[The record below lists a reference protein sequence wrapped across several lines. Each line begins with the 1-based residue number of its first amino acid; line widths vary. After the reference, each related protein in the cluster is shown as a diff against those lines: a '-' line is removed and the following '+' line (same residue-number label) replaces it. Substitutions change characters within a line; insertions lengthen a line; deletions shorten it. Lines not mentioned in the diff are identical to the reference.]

1 MLVSETHFTN
11 KNYIRIPN
19 YSIYTTNHP
28 NNKAHG
34 GTAIIIKTSIKHHEI
49 DKYHKEFL
57 QATSI
62 MIEDWSGPLVI
73 SAIYSPPKYAISQ
86 QLYTEFF
93 ESLGHRFIAGGDY
106 NAKHPWWGSRSP
118 TPNAKGRQLYETI
131 LSNNLSTISTGEPTY
146 WPSDSNKLPDLIDFA
161 VSKGLNPFHVKAQSS
176 LKLTSDHSPILVTV
190 ETKISLMDINNKL
203 HNKNTDWTEY
213 KTYIN
218 SNLTCNVSLKK
229 PDELEDEIEKFN
241 ILIHR
246 AISAFNSGYE

>member
-93 ESLGHRFIAGGDY
+93 ESLGHRFIAGGDAIIAIMP
-106 NAKHPWWGSRSP
+106 NIPGGVQGLLLP
-118 TPNAKGRQLYETI
+118 TLRGVSCMKLY
-131 LSNNLSTISTGEPTY
+131 Y
-146 WPSDSNKLPDLIDFA
+146 LI
-161 VSKGLNPFHVKAQSS
+161 
-176 LKLTSDHSPILVTV
+176 I
-190 ETKISLMDINNKL
+190 
-203 HNKNTDWTEY
+203 
-213 KTYIN
+213 
-218 SNLTCNVSLKK
+218 
-229 PDELEDEIEKFN
+229 
-241 ILIHR
+241 
-246 AISAFNSGYE
+246 